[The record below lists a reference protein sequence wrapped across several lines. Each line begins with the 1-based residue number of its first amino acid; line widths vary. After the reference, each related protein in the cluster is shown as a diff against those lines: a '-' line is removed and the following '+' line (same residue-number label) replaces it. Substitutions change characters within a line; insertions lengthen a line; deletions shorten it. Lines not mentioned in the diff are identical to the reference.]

1 MIGANSR
8 NLPAKAE
15 PETPCLALR
24 PREAAKALG
33 ICERTLWEMTQ
44 KGVVPHIRLSEKIIL
59 YSVDSLKAW
68 LLQQAQKSIEINPEK

>member
-1 MIGANSR
+1 MIGCNSS
-8 NLPAKAE
+8 NINGKVEPA
-15 PETPCLALR
+15 TPCLSMR
-24 PREAAKALG
+24 PKEAAKALG

-68 LLQQAQKSIEINPEK
+68 LQQQTQNNEK